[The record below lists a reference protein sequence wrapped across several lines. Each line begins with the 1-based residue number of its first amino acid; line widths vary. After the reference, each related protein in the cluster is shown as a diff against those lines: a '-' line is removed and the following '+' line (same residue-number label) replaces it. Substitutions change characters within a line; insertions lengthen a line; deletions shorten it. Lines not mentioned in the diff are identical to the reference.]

1 MMKKRLDIRK
11 TKIVATIGPSSSS
24 PEAVEGLVRAGVNVV
39 RLNLSHGSRPSHEK
53 AVAVIREVS
62 ARLNRPVAILLDLQ
76 GPKIR
81 VGALKG
87 GKPVELKA
95 GGAITL
101 TPEEIEGDAS
111 RVTVTYKD
119 LYRDVSAGDKILI
132 DDGLI
137 EVRVEEV
144 KGTEVECAVVY
155 GGLLGE
161 HKGFNLPGVSIS
173 APALTGKDIDD
184 MEFGVRAEVDYIAL
198 SFVRKAAD
206 VSELKDRLRGML
218 HGKGKE
224 IPVIA
229 KIEKAEAI
237 GDLEAIMEESDGI
250 MIARGDLG
258 VELSPER
265 VPVLQKKIIMQANEA
280 GKVVITATQMLESMI
295 KNPRP
300 TRAEASDV
308 ANAVFDGTDAL
319 MLSGETAVG
328 SYPVKAVEM
337 MVKIAEE
344 AEEAALA
351 QRYLLRR
358 KDHRETG
365 SFTQAVA
372 FAALAASSEVGSKAV
387 VVFSESGDTARVMS
401 KLRPTA
407 PIVAFTSRER
417 TCRRLA
423 LIWGVQPFR
432 IDYGEHTDEMICRGE
447 AALLD
452 NGLARLGD
460 TIVILSGTKFGMR
473 GATNM
478 MKIDWI
484 GSEECRL
491 YLKKEPEG
499 TKP

>member
-1 MMKKRLDIRK
+1 MPDKKLNKRK
-11 TKIVATIGPSSSS
+11 TKIVATIGPASNT
-24 PEAVEGLVRAGVNVV
+24 PEMIEGLLKAGVDVV
-39 RLNLSHGSRPSHEK
+39 RLNLSHGSRKAHE
-53 AVAVIREVS
+53 AVVAAVREAS
-62 ARLNRPVAILLDLQ
+62 GRLNLPVAILMDLQ

-81 VGALKG
+81 IGRLKHG
-87 GKPVELKA
+87 PVEIKA
-95 GGAITL
+95 GGLMTL
-101 TPEEIEGDAS
+101 TPEEIDGDGS
-111 RVTVTYKD
+111 RITTTYKD
-119 LYRDVSAGDKILI
+119 LYKDVSPGDRILI

-137 EVRVEEV
+137 EVRVKEV
-144 KGTEVECAVVY
+144 KGAEVECEVVY
-155 GGLLGE
+155 GGPLSE
-161 HKGFNLPGVSIS
+161 HKGFNLPGVKVS
-173 APALTGKDIDD
+173 APALTEKDIEDLK
-184 MEFGVRAEVDYIAL
+184 FGVKNEVDYIAL

-206 VSELKDRLRGML
+206 IFELKDRLKGML
-218 HGKGKE
+218 RGKGAE

-237 GDLEAIMEESDGI
+237 GDLDAIMEESDGV

-265 VPVLQKKIIMQANEA
+265 VPVLQKKIISRANEA

-295 KNPRP
+295 NNPRP

-328 SYPVKAVEM
+328 RYPVKAVEM
-337 MVKIAEE
+337 MVKITEE

-351 QRYLLRR
+351 QRHMLRR
-358 KDHRETG
+358 KDRHEAG
-365 SFTQAVA
+365 SFAQAVA
-372 FAALAASSEVGSKAV
+372 FAALAASSEVNPKAV
-387 VVFSESGDTARVMS
+387 VVFSESGDTAKVMS
-401 KLRPTA
+401 KLRPTP
-407 PIVAFTSRER
+407 PIVAFTPRER
-417 TCRRLA
+417 TWRRLA
-423 LIWGVQPFR
+423 LVWGVRPFL
-432 IDYGEHTDEMICRGE
+432 IEYGTHTDEMICRGE

-460 TIVILSGTKFGMR
+460 TVVVLSGTKVGMR

-491 YLKKEPEG
+491 YLKKE
-499 TKP
+499 